1 MKHHGEGMKFYFES
15 YGCTMNQG
23 EAKILESI
31 LKEKGHDIVGDLE
44 DSDVLVL
51 VTCTVIE
58 TTELRMLRR
67 LGEFTKT
74 HKSIVVAGCMASVQK
89 EKILAKSPN
98 AMILSPQSLSD
109 IDQIAFRL
117 SKGYAQISHEKT
129 ESETE
134 TKLKADAIIPI
145 ASGCLGSC
153 TYCITRIARGKLRSC
168 PPEFLIESMKKALT
182 EGYREIRL
190 SAQDTS
196 AYGADIKFNL
206 STLLKKIE
214 ELEGDFRVRVGMMNP
229 ENVLPILPE
238 IIEGYKDPRI
248 YKFLHL
254 PVQSGSE
261 SILNRMGRKY
271 TTNEFLKVVKN
282 FRGAFPGLTLSTDI
296 IVGFPGEGEKEFRES
311 VNLLHKLKPNILNI
325 TRFSPRPKTEAMNM
339 DDKIPSRIAKERS
352 RELTK
357 IHSDISREINK
368 EFVGKKERILITEHG
383 KNGTMMGRTDTY
395 KPVVVEDEVKVCD
408 FVDVKITEAKDIYLK
423 GRIL

>member
-1 MKHHGEGMKFYFES
+1 MKFYFES

-31 LKEKGHDIVGDLE
+31 LKEKGHIIVGDIK

-67 LGEFTKT
+67 LEEFAKT
-74 HKSIVVAGCMASVQK
+74 EKSIVVAGCMASVQK

-98 AMILSPQSLSD
+98 AMILTPQHLSN
-109 IDQIAFRL
+109 IEQIAFRI
-117 SKGYAQISHEKT
+117 SKGYAQVSQEKV

-134 TKLKADAIIPI
+134 SKTKADAIIPI

-190 SAQDTS
+190 SAQDTA
-196 AYGADIKFNL
+196 AYGADIDFDL
-206 STLLKKIE
+206 PTLLKKIE
-214 ELEGDFRVRVGMMNP
+214 ELDGAFRVRVGMMNP
-229 ENVLPILPE
+229 ENVLPILPY
-238 IIEGYKDPRI
+238 IIDGYEDPRI

-261 SILNRMGRKY
+261 SVLKRMGRKY
-271 TTNEFLKVVKN
+271 TIDEFYKVIEH
-282 FRGAFPGLTLSTDI
+282 FREAFPEITISTDI
-296 IVGFPGEGEKEFRES
+296 IVGFPGEDESEFRES
-311 VNLLHKLKPNILNI
+311 VNLIKKLKPNILNI

-339 DDKIPSRIAKERS
+339 ENKVPSRIAKERS
-352 RELTK
+352 RELTN
-357 IHSDISREINK
+357 IHADISRDINK
-368 EFVGKKERILITEHG
+368 RCVGNLERILITEHG
-383 KNGTMMGRTDTY
+383 KNKTMMGRTDSY
-395 KPVVVEDEVKVCD
+395 IPVVVEDAVHICD
-408 FVDVKITEAKDIYLK
+408 FIDVRITEASDIYLK
-423 GRIL
+423 GKVL